1 MAGFAANRKA
11 RHGRG
16 TFGAIAKK
24 TLIAVTSRKETLRYI
39 CVTAGRYREAGNAST
54 GAFRFHHP
62 EETHSMFQTVIQ
74 ILKTAAA
81 DRRGVTAMEYGLI
94 AGVLAVGLATAFT
107 ALSGR
112 LTNAFNVLA
121 F

>member
-1 MAGFAANRKA
+1 MTTILSTMKS
-11 RHGRG
+11 
-16 TFGAIAKK
+16 AI
-24 TLIAVTSRKETLRYI
+24 
-39 CVTAGRYREAGNAST
+39 
-54 GAFRFHHP
+54 
-62 EETHSMFQTVIQ
+62 
-74 ILKTAAA
+74 A

-112 LTNAFNVLA
+112 LTTAFNALN

>member
-1 MAGFAANRKA
+1 MPRF
-11 RHGRG
+11 
-16 TFGAIAKK
+16 
-24 TLIAVTSRKETLRYI
+24 LR
-39 CVTAGRYREAGNAST
+39 A
-54 GAFRFHHP
+54 
-62 EETHSMFQTVIQ
+62 
-74 ILKTAAA
+74 LAA

-112 LTNAFNVLA
+112 LTTAFNALS

>member
-1 MAGFAANRKA
+1 MTTILK
-11 RHGRG
+11 
-16 TFGAIAKK
+16 IAKN
-24 TLIAVTSRKETLRYI
+24 V
-39 CVTAGRYREAGNAST
+39 V
-54 GAFRFHHP
+54 
-62 EETHSMFQTVIQ
+62 
-74 ILKTAAA
+74 A

-112 LTNAFNVLA
+112 LTNAFNALN

>member
-1 MAGFAANRKA
+1 MQAILK
-11 RHGRG
+11 
-16 TFGAIAKK
+16 IAKN
-24 TLIAVTSRKETLRYI
+24 VVS
-39 CVTAGRYREAGNAST
+39 
-54 GAFRFHHP
+54 
-62 EETHSMFQTVIQ
+62 
-74 ILKTAAA
+74 

-112 LTNAFNVLA
+112 LTLAFNALN

>member
-1 MAGFAANRKA
+1 MMTALKIVKS
-11 RHGRG
+11 
-16 TFGAIAKK
+16 AI
-24 TLIAVTSRKETLRYI
+24 
-39 CVTAGRYREAGNAST
+39 
-54 GAFRFHHP
+54 
-62 EETHSMFQTVIQ
+62 
-74 ILKTAAA
+74 A

-112 LTNAFNVLA
+112 LTTAFNALS

>member
-1 MAGFAANRKA
+1 MQSILK
-11 RHGRG
+11 
-16 TFGAIAKK
+16 IAKN
-24 TLIAVTSRKETLRYI
+24 VVS
-39 CVTAGRYREAGNAST
+39 
-54 GAFRFHHP
+54 
-62 EETHSMFQTVIQ
+62 
-74 ILKTAAA
+74 

-112 LTNAFNVLA
+112 LTAAFNALA

>member
-1 MAGFAANRKA
+1 MM
-11 RHGRG
+11 
-16 TFGAIAKK
+16 
-24 TLIAVTSRKETLRYI
+24 
-39 CVTAGRYREAGNAST
+39 TALKIVKS
-54 GAFRFHHP
+54 
-62 EETHSMFQTVIQ
+62 VI
-74 ILKTAAA
+74 A

-112 LTNAFNVLA
+112 LTNAFNALA

>member
-1 MAGFAANRKA
+1 MFITALQIIKS
-11 RHGRG
+11 
-16 TFGAIAKK
+16 
-24 TLIAVTSRKETLRYI
+24 AV
-39 CVTAGRYREAGNAST
+39 
-54 GAFRFHHP
+54 
-62 EETHSMFQTVIQ
+62 
-74 ILKTAAA
+74 A

-112 LTNAFNVLA
+112 LTTAFNALN

>member
-1 MAGFAANRKA
+1 MFA
-11 RHGRG
+11 
-16 TFGAIAKK
+16 
-24 TLIAVTSRKETLRYI
+24 
-39 CVTAGRYREAGNAST
+39 TA
-54 GAFRFHHP
+54 
-62 EETHSMFQTVIQ
+62 IQ
-74 ILKTAAA
+74 IIKSAVS

-112 LTNAFNVLA
+112 LTAAFNALS